1 MHQFV
6 SMNDTTLDQF
16 KLHSITDQTGIYI
29 YKASKVLAKY
39 LGPLA
44 KNKYKMRD
52 TLISQIYSKVPHLM
66 IIMKMFCMTCKPDS
80 QDSQV
85 YPLTLSWLWGVI
97 LPPVDFPL
105 ITQKR

>member
-1 MHQFV
+1 
-6 SMNDTTLDQF
+6 MNDTTLDQF

-44 KNKYKMRD
+44 KSKYKMRD

-66 IIMKMFCMTCKPDS
+66 IIMKMFCMTYKPDS
-80 QDSQV
+80 QDSQI
-85 YPLTLSWLWGVI
+85 YPFNPKLVVRGNFT
-97 LPPVDFPL
+97 PC
-105 ITQKR
+105 